1 MKNKYRAW
9 DKEANIMI
17 YSDHRARKLYD
28 VYYGFEMNGKGEL
41 ECRWEGEFTESH
53 VLDGGTL
60 DNLMQFTGI
69 HDKNGKE
76 IYEGDVVKTYFA
88 LDEKIIQE
96 PFIVGWRESRAMFE
110 GVKHNSKKIDYLT
123 RFDFFAEQSFI
134 YEVIGN
140 IYENPELLKE

>member
-1 MKNKYRAW
+1 MNYKFRAW

-17 YSDHRARKLYD
+17 YSDHRTRKLYD
-28 VYYGFEMNGKGEL
+28 VYYGFEMNGQGEL

-76 IYEGDVVKTYFA
+76 IYEGDIIEKTYYSYHQPECSELFEIKYEG
-88 LDEKIIQE
+88 LSFHFEHIKGSTFHL
-96 PFIVGWRESRAMFE
+96 PFTEDIE
-110 GVKHNSKKIDYLT
+110 I
-123 RFDFFAEQSFI
+123 
-134 YEVIGN
+134 IGN
-140 IYENPELLKE
+140 IHDNPELVED